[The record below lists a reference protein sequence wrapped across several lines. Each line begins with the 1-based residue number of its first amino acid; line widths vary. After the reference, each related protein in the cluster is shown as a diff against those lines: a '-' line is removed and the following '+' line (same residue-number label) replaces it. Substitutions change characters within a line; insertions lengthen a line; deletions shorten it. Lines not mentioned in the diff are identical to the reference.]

1 MSPDAPARW
10 LPRAAAALLVA
21 WAVAAPAGEL
31 KPWGGAPA
39 PALALKDRDGRFHD
53 LAAYRGKVVVVNF
66 WAVWCEPCRD
76 EMPAL
81 NGLRERL
88 AGRPFEVLAV
98 NLGDSDAR
106 IAEFAAKVPL
116 AFPVLPDRT
125 GRSKQDW
132 QVKLLPVSFVV
143 GPDGR
148 VRYRAL
154 GELDWGEPGVVAAIE
169 RLLPRP

>member
-1 MSPDAPARW
+1 VAG
-10 LPRAAAALLVA
+10 AALAVLVA
-21 WAVAAPAGEL
+21 AAPAADL
-31 KPWGGAPA
+31 KPGSGARA
-39 PALALKDRDGRFHD
+39 PALALKDRDGRLHD

-76 EMPAL
+76 EMPSL
-81 NGLRERL
+81 NRLRERF
-88 AGRPFEVLAV
+88 ARRPFEVVAV

-106 IAEFAAKVPL
+106 IAEFVAKIPL
-116 AFPVLPDRT
+116 DFPVLPDRT

-132 QVKLLPVSFVV
+132 QVKLLPASFVV

-154 GELDWGEPGVVAAIE
+154 GELDWNEPKVVAAIE
-169 RLLPRP
+169 RLLPAR